1 MGGFKTQP
9 SRRAGWFQSGLVLRR
24 QLWWFWNE
32 DAHRFLSDWI
42 GFKCWRRWVVWG
54 GLVGLLLML
63 CCCWCSL
70 RGARANGRFSVQ
82 FARHHIHH
90 HPSGEQRIKSRNPP
104 PFSLFSPPPRV
115 LCRVPPY
122 PCRGRHVRRLC
133 CAVLGRAERETA
145 YDNRKGDMAKWVAP
159 VQANR
164 QAETLDFAPA
174 VCLYVLMMD
183 VPLAAILELVL
194 TARREVV
201 GLDLPPAAYVHA

>member
-1 MGGFKTQP
+1 MLAALGCLGRTRWSAADVVLLLVFA
-9 SRRAGWFQSGLVLRR
+9 SRRSR
-24 QLWWFWNE
+24 QWSFFCPICE
-32 DAHRFLSDWI
+32 TPHTP
-42 GFKCWRRWVVWG
+42 
-54 GLVGLLLML
+54 
-63 CCCWCSL
+63 
-70 RGARANGRFSVQ
+70 
-82 FARHHIHH
+82 

-145 YDNRKGDMAKWVAP
+145 YDSRKGDMAKWVAP